1 MIIYVYAHIA
11 SSFASFL
18 HTWLYSSAGM
28 HSVVIWDFGLYRVI
42 ITVAGFCLIAEIFVS
57 SWILYSV
64 LRLWSFFTWLLIAAV
79 LFCIA
84 ACCCHRCVIFCV
96 FIFSFYAWFRTF
108 VLFERQSLACS
119 QPLGQLSLLS
129 SAGWEMS
136 AGQSGVKLSSLDE
149 RQDSSFHM

>member
-11 SSFASFL
+11 TSFDSFL

-42 ITVAGFCLIAEIFVS
+42 ITVAVFVWLQKYLCLHEFCIV
-57 SWILYSV
+57 YSACEV
-64 LRLWSFFTWLLIAAV
+64 FFTWLLIAAV

-108 VLFERQSLACS
+108 VLFERQSVACS